1 MTANIRV
8 AHAGALVTGATPAAA
23 ISAAVTVT
31 SSLPLGYSATIT
43 APVRVASPGLTPTIR
58 VAHAWPLLTAPQP
71 AAAIQAAVSV
81 VGALSGV
88 ASGAVI
94 RVAYAGALAAVQDTA
109 YWSGTAWVD
118 GTASAFIQ
126 APVSVTAPR
135 IHPTAGRQH
144 HLPGQGRRRPS
155 SYGQPRHHHRR
166 YRSSQT
172 RYRASPSTPA
182 RTPSPWRPDRAAN
195 HPHQHRR
202 CRLRVRPHHRD
213 HAGKDISCLHAS
225 GSASDHAERP
235 RRRGWRPPLV
245 ESAEPESIMCGSSY
259 LVGTRAAR
267 AVAAGRLPPVG
278 SHRRHPRDRV
288 GHECPT
294 SSPSPD

>member
-8 AHAGALVTGATPAAA
+8 AHAGALVTGATPAAT

-43 APVRVASPGLTPTIR
+43 APVNVASPGLTPTIR

-71 AAAIQAAVSV
+71 AAAIQAAVTV

-126 APVSVTAPR
+126 APVSVTAPAFTPPPATNITFPVKVASTFVLAR
-135 IHPTAGRQH
+135 DITIAAALEPDA
-144 HLPGQGRRRPS
+144 
-155 SYGQPRHHHRR
+155 
-166 YRSSQT
+166 
-172 RYRASPSTPA
+172 YRATLEAGPYTIILEETVP
-182 RTPSPWRPDRAAN
+182 RTIRTSIGDTAYVSV
-195 HPHQHRR
+195 
-202 CRLRVRPHHRD
+202 LITEIM
-213 HAGKDISCLHAS
+213 GKDISAS
-225 GSASDHAERP
+225 SFQISLGSPNAPGAWLTP
-235 RRRGWRPPLV
+235 TVV
-245 ESAEPESIMCGSSY
+245 EAVNPSAVRLKL
-259 LVGTRAAR
+259 LVGTGGTS
-267 AVAAGRLPPVG
+267 VAAGRYRPWGRIVDTPETESVM
-278 SHRRHPRDRV
+278 
-288 GHECPT
+288 
-294 SSPSPD
+294 SSDLVTIA